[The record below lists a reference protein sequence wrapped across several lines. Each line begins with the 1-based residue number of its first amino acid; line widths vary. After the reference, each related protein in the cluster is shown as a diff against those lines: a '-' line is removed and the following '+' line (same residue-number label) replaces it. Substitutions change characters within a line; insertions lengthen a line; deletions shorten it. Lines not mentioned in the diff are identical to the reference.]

1 MSFCKYCG
9 KELLDNEVHD
19 CQKKPKVVRFVS
31 KLFDKS
37 GIEDPFNNNVEI
49 YERGQKVT
57 PDNIALED
65 GEIPVKQYNVGIL
78 RSIFRF
84 QRSEGR
90 LQITNKRVLFRATGY
105 SPMGKTIYQHA
116 FALDKID
123 GIEIRKD
130 HRFRV
135 PNFLFVLALQ
145 FITLIYVFTL
155 GGSNL
160 FEFATPKTSVGPE
173 VGVLGQILAFIVC
186 IGLGVGA
193 IIYFFRKKKSFFS
206 KMIIIYIAL
215 MGMYAMFATMSRA
228 TPEKFFE
235 EMISTSILSLSAIL
249 GQALTIFFY
258 VSVFF
263 FVITP
268 NLMIEIK
275 TSSGSPAIQIKHKY
289 ISFIWHKSEEFSGFD
304 EILPWEDTDLAIKE
318 VATIIDDIKT
328 LGDFAIDKWKK
339 ENDVN

>member
-9 KELLDNEVHD
+9 KELLDNEAHD
-19 CQKKPKVVRFVS
+19 CPKKPKIIRAVS

-37 GIEDPFNNNVEI
+37 GIEDPFNNKVEM

-65 GEIPVKQYNVGIL
+65 GEIPVKQYNEGIL

-105 SPMGKTIYQHA
+105 SPMGKTTYQHA

-135 PNFLFVLALQ
+135 PNFLFVLALGLVSMVYMLMLNGAGFLESSVQ
-145 FITLIYVFTL
+145 RNTLEMGI
-155 GGSNL
+155 G
-160 FEFATPKTSVGPE
+160 
-173 VGVLGQILAFIVC
+173 GQILASVICF
-186 IGLGVGA
+186 GLGIGSV
-193 IIYFFRKKKSFFS
+193 IYFFCKKKKFFR
-206 KMIIIYIAL
+206 KMLFTYIAIISISTL
-215 MGMYAMFATMSRA
+215 TSIIGST
-228 TPEKFFE
+228 TPEHFLEKAFVGL
-235 EMISTSILSLSAIL
+235 ILPFGYIL
-249 GQALTIFFY
+249 GYLLPILFY
-258 VSVFF
+258 ISVFF

-328 LGDFAIDKWKK
+328 LGDFAIEKWQS
-339 ENDVN
+339 N